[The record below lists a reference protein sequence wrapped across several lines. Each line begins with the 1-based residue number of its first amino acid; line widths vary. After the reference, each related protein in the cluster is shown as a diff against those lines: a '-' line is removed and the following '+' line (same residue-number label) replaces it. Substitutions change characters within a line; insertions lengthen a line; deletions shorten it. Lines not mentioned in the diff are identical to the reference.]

1 MRKII
6 SLSSSQKYILGGT
19 TSSCTATH
27 NKRKPIPLN
36 KGKRAPGIGSQK
48 GLKLLVYLMDSL
60 MLKKIEKPL

>member
-27 NKRKPIPLN
+27 NKRKPIPLK
-36 KGKRAPGIGSQK
+36 KGKRAPDIGSQK
-48 GLKLLVYLMDSL
+48 KSQIIGLIDGFINVEED
-60 MLKKIEKPL
+60 